1 MTDIKG
7 TNIASAITPFTTDD
21 LYPTHYAK
29 YGCGGW
35 REVDTIA
42 ERDAIPEKRRS
53 VGMVVAVQEDGK
65 NYQLQADSTWKEL
78 QRPNIELNNPYSLF
92 DSKYSDHELNNLS
105 WLKSEGQWNA
115 KATYPTV
122 YEGLQVEYNSEI
134 ATGTTVTL
142 PSGVSYTKH
151 GLSVK
156 LSTEEYTDYDFRLNT
171 TDETF
176 MLPLLDGSE
185 SLPSDRY
192 IALELQASEST
203 YTYTAP
209 ANGWF
214 ICNWASEDNTV
225 TNPYI
230 AVKQFGCPIEQR
242 FQRSNLSDNKVGRLS
257 MIAPLSKGNYTVTY
271 RDCSNYSMKDTYF
284 IYARGNGSL
293 YFYVGETVQ
302 NANLIDAGKIG
313 EQLANKQDK
322 YTTITTLATSGTI
335 NLVDNTFN
343 RIAVEGATTFVLPTV
358 VDNTIFHEIFIQL
371 SMATV
376 QTIDLGTTW
385 FFNKKQPDLSSAGY
399 YNLVYEYD
407 GTHWVVSAINKGE
420 VA

>member
-21 LYPTHYAK
+21 SYPTHYAK
-29 YGCGGW
+29 YGYGGW

-78 QRPNIELNNPYSLF
+78 QQLSTELNNPYSLF
-92 DSKYSDHELNNLS
+92 DSKYSDHALNNLS

-134 ATGTTVTL
+134 GAGTTVTL

-185 SLPSDRY
+185 SLPSETI
-192 IALELQASEST
+192 IAQTFGTDFNLPYNAFVLVSANSSDSSSDGVLKVILPDGTVTHTIWQHDSGFST
-203 YTYTAP
+203 YTSPLMPKGT
-209 ANGWF
+209 
-214 ICNWASEDNTV
+214 
-225 TNPYI
+225 
-230 AVKQFGCPIEQR
+230 
-242 FQRSNLSDNKVGRLS
+242 KVITSG
-257 MIAPLSKGNYTVTY
+257 GTNYTWAGY
-271 RDCSNYSMKDTYF
+271 CK
-284 IYARGNGSL
+284 ARGNGSL

-322 YTTITTLATSGTI
+322 HTAITTLATSGTI

-343 RIAVEGATTFVLPTV
+343 RITVEGAVIFVLPTV
-358 VDNTIFHEIFIQL
+358 EDNTIFHEIFIQL

>member
-21 LYPTHYAK
+21 SYPTHYAK

-53 VGMVVAVQEDGK
+53 VGMVVVVQEDGK

-78 QRPNIELNNPYSLF
+78 QLSSTELNNPYSLF
-92 DSKYSDHELNNLS
+92 DSKYSDHALNNLS

-134 ATGTTVTL
+134 VAGTTVTL
-142 PSGVSYTKH
+142 PSGVSYTKR

-156 LSTEEYTDYDFRLNT
+156 LSTETYTDYDFRLNT

-185 SLPSDRY
+185 SLVSGKSQDF
-192 IALELQASEST
+192 ELKASES
-203 YTYTAP
+203 TYTAP
-209 ANGWF
+209 ANGYFYIEYKQTGNTYLGIVNQNCSIGIYNTYSTYQADGARAWCPVRKGD
-214 ICNWASEDNTV
+214 ICRVFYQEI
-225 TNPYI
+225 TNAI
-230 AVKQFGCPIEQR
+230 FK
-242 FQRSNLSDNKVGRLS
+242 
-257 MIAPLSKGNYTVTY
+257 
-271 RDCSNYSMKDTYF
+271 F
-284 IYARGNGSL
+284 IYAQGNGSL

-322 YTTITTLATSGTI
+322 YTAITTLATSGTI